1 MNIFVTGGSGF
12 LGKRLIKRLTN
23 DNNNVTALARSD
35 SAQKTIE
42 QLGAK
47 AIKGNLDNISK
58 WEAQLL
64 GQDIVIHCAAPVEFW
79 GSWDKFYSEIT
90 LATKNLLTSASQM
103 NVKKF
108 IYISSESVLQDVSPL
123 IDIDETY
130 PYPAEPNSYYGKAK
144 KLAEEEILSFSTDM
158 KCIILR
164 PTYIWGK
171 GDKTPQTLAEKVKSG
186 QFLWIDNG
194 ECVIETVHV
203 DNLVEAISLACV
215 KGENKEVLLNHGMI
229 QPNLERIFNGFNR
242 QFIPHLC
249 NANKEIYIVTDDDPI
264 TVRDYFTQIFKI
276 SGINPPNNNLPS
288 FVVNPLANIVEAT
301 WKLFNIKTVP
311 PLSPFEIS
319 FVAMP
324 RKYNISKIKREL
336 GYKPIV
342 TREMGLQEM
351 MNN

>member
-12 LGKRLIKRLTN
+12 LGKRLIKRLIR

-47 AIKGNLDNISK
+47 VIKGNLDKINE

-79 GSWDKFYSEIT
+79 GPWDKFYQEIT
-90 LATKNLLTSASQM
+90 LATKNLLISASQM

-144 KLAEEEILSFSTDM
+144 KLAEAEILKFSTDM
-158 KCIILR
+158 ECIILR

-215 KGENKEVLLNHGMI
+215 KGENKE
-229 QPNLERIFNGFNR
+229 
-242 QFIPHLC
+242 
-249 NANKEIYIVTDDDPI
+249 IYIVTDDDPI
-264 TVRDYFTQIFKI
+264 TVRDYFTKLFNIN
-276 SGINPPNNNLPS
+276 GINPPNTNLPS
-288 FVVNPLANIVEAT
+288 FVVNYLANILEAI
-301 WKLFNIKTVP
+301 WKLFKIKTVP
-311 PLSPFEIS
+311 PLSRFEIS

-324 RKYNISKIKREL
+324 RKYNISKVKREL

-351 MNN
+351 MNG

>member
-12 LGKRLIKRLTN
+12 LGKRLIKRLIS
-23 DNNNVTALARSD
+23 DNHDVTALARSD

-47 AIKGNLDNISK
+47 VIKGNLDNINE

-79 GSWDKFYSEIT
+79 GSWDKFYQEIT
-90 LATKNLLTSASQM
+90 LATKNLLIGASKM

-144 KLAEEEILSFSTDM
+144 KLAEEEILNFSTDM

-171 GDKTPQTLAEKVKSG
+171 GDKTPQKLAEKVKSG

-215 KGENKEVLLNHGMI
+215 KGENKE
-229 QPNLERIFNGFNR
+229 
-242 QFIPHLC
+242 
-249 NANKEIYIVTDDDPI
+249 IYIVTDDDPI
-264 TVRDYFTQIFKI
+264 TVRDYFTKLFKI
-276 SGINPPNNNLPS
+276 NDIKPPKTNLPS
-288 FVVNPLANIVEAT
+288 FVVNVLANFVEAI
-301 WKLFNIKTVP
+301 WKTLNIKTVP
-311 PLSPFEIS
+311 PLSRFEIS

-324 RKYNISKIKREL
+324 RKYNISKIKRKL
-336 GYKPIV
+336 GYKPIIS
-342 TREMGLQEM
+342 REMGLQEM
-351 MNN
+351 MNS

>member
-12 LGKRLIKRLTN
+12 LGKRLIKRLIN
-23 DNNNVTALARSD
+23 DNHNVIALARSD

-42 QLGAK
+42 QLGVK
-47 AIKGNLDNISK
+47 VIKGNLDNINE

-79 GSWDKFYSEIT
+79 GSWDKFYQEIT
-90 LATKNLLTSASQM
+90 LATKNLLISASRM
-103 NVKKF
+103 NVKRF
-108 IYISSESVLQDVSPL
+108 IYISSESVLQDVFPL

-144 KLAEEEILSFSTDM
+144 KLAEEEILDFSTNM

-171 GDKTPQTLAEKVKSG
+171 GDKTPQTLAQKVKSG

-194 ECVIETVHV
+194 KCVIETVHV

-215 KGENKEVLLNHGMI
+215 KGENKE
-229 QPNLERIFNGFNR
+229 
-242 QFIPHLC
+242 
-249 NANKEIYIVTDDDPI
+249 IYIVTDDEPI
-264 TVRDYFTQIFKI
+264 TVRDYFTKLFKI
-276 SGINPPNNNLPS
+276 SGINPPNTNLPS
-288 FVVNPLANIVEAT
+288 FIVNPLASVIEAT
-301 WKLFNIKTVP
+301 WKLFNIKTAP
-311 PLSPFEIS
+311 PLSRFEIS

-324 RKYNISKIKREL
+324 RKYNISKVKREL

-342 TREMGLQEM
+342 TRERGLQEM
-351 MNN
+351 INV

>member
-12 LGKRLIKRLTN
+12 LGKRLIKRLIN
-23 DNNNVTALARSD
+23 DNHNVIALARSD

-47 AIKGNLDNISK
+47 VIKGNLDNINE

-79 GSWDKFYSEIT
+79 GSWDKFYQEIT
-90 LATKNLLTSASQM
+90 LATKNLLISASRM
-103 NVKKF
+103 NVKRF

-144 KLAEEEILSFSTDM
+144 KLAEEEVLHFSTSM
-158 KCIILR
+158 TCMILR

-171 GDKTPQTLAEKVKSG
+171 GDKTPQTLAQKVKSG

-194 ECVIETVHV
+194 KCVIETVHV

-215 KGENKEVLLNHGMI
+215 KGENKE
-229 QPNLERIFNGFNR
+229 
-242 QFIPHLC
+242 
-249 NANKEIYIVTDDDPI
+249 IYIVTDDEPI
-264 TVRDYFTQIFKI
+264 TVRDYFTKLFKI
-276 SGINPPNNNLPS
+276 SGINPPNTNLPS
-288 FVVNPLANIVEAT
+288 FIVNPLASVIEAI

-311 PLSPFEIS
+311 PLSRFEIS

-324 RKYNISKIKREL
+324 RKYNISKVKREL
-336 GYKPIV
+336 DYKPIV
-342 TREMGLQEM
+342 TRERGLQEM
-351 MNN
+351 MNG